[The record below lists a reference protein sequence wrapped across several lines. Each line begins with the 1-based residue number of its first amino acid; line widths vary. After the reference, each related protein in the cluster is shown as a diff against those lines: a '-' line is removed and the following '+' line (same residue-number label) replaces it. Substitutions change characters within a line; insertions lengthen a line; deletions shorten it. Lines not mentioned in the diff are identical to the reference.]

1 MEQMLVI
8 LYTCLYQYTDVGKFF
23 CNFVQAVEASVRLR
37 KYSIKTKGEVNSPH
51 FLRFHFPVPQPSILM
66 SFDIVTGTVEMES
79 ESDSAKS
86 SAMMRASGPLGSL
99 QSDSALRSAGRS
111 PTLQCWAGPLP
122 HCLCVLHV
130 ITCMGLYA
138 YREISRRN
146 YDSCS
151 EGRKRGRYQVNK
163 KVIMTVRV
171 HFLN

>member
-1 MEQMLVI
+1 MLVI

-99 QSDSALRSAGRS
+99 QSDSALRTVETEPEFDSASKLQSDCEYNIKTTGVVNS
-111 PTLQCWAGPLP
+111 P
-122 HCLCVLHV
+122 
-130 ITCMGLYA
+130 
-138 YREISRRN
+138 
-146 YDSCS
+146 
-151 EGRKRGRYQVNK
+151 
-163 KVIMTVRV
+163 
-171 HFLN
+171 HFLWFHFLHLSHNY